1 VDGRQSQLPQTQ
13 AEPGAPEPLRYA
25 FEEVVREGFHCP
37 SCNRDIV
44 TAVAGVF
51 AYPKVGSPQRFCSAS
66 CRQAAYRR
74 RKAGVAES
82 TPGQFKG
89 GRRRRLKTADEK
101 APAQQPHEG
110 PAVQ

>member
-1 VDGRQSQLPQTQ
+1 
-13 AEPGAPEPLRYA
+13 LRYA
-25 FEEVVREGFHCP
+25 SEEVVREGFHCP
-37 SCNRDIV
+37 SCDRDIV
-44 TAVAGVF
+44 TAIAGVF

-89 GRRRRLKTADEK
+89 GRSRRLKNAEHETL
-101 APAQQPHEG
+101 APPSHKG
-110 PAVQ
+110 SAVQ